1 MENNRTKLPLCKQK
15 LYLKPITVLKPF
27 YKSRL
32 TLLFLL
38 LLCFSLKA
46 ETPHISLTRSKEKA
60 KQALLFC
67 KQRGYTTRYAILIDM
82 SLPSGVKRFMVW
94 DYKKNSILTTG
105 LVSHGCGRNPWSWTV
120 GKDNPAFSN
129 ADGSHCTALGKYT
142 VDARGYSA
150 WGINVK
156 YYLTGLESTNSN
168 AYARQIVFHSW
179 EKVSETEVYPD
190 GTPEG
195 WGCPA
200 ISNQTMKTVDALLK
214 KQKKKVLMWVYN

>member
-1 MENNRTKLPLCKQK
+1 M
-15 LYLKPITVLKPF
+15 KPKPSF
-27 YKSRL
+27 A
-32 TLLFLL
+32 LL
-38 LLCFSLKA
+38 LALLWCLTALA
-46 ETPHISLTRSKEKA
+46 ETPHIDLTRTREKA
-60 KQALLFC
+60 KQALLFS
-67 KQRGYTTRYAILIDM
+67 KERGYNSRYCILIDM

-94 DYKKNSILTTG
+94 DFKKNNAITSG
-105 LVSHGCGRNPWSWTV
+105 LVSHGCGRSPWSGEWS
-120 GKDNPAFSN
+120 KDTPAFSN

-150 WGINVK
+150 WGINIK

-179 EKVSETEVYPD
+179 EKVSETEVYPN

-214 KQKKKVLMWVYN
+214 KQRKKVLMWVYN